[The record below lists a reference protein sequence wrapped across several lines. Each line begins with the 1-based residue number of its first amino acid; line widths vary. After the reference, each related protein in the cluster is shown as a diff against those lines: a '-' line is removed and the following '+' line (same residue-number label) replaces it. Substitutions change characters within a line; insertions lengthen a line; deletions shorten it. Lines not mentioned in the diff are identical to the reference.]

1 MRPTLTTKQYE
12 TLVLLADHLT
22 SKEIARLLKISP
34 SAVDQ
39 RIVNAMRRLGV
50 RSRRDAARVV
60 QNCIVCVE
68 AAAGKG

>member
-1 MRPTLTTKQYE
+1 MKPTLTTKQYE
-12 TLVLLADHLT
+12 TLVLLADYQT
-22 SKEIARLLKISP
+22 SKEIARSLKISP

-50 RSRRDAARVV
+50 KSRRDAARIV

-68 AAAGKG
+68 EKAAKG

>member
-12 TLVLLADHLT
+12 ALLLLADHLT

-39 RIVNAMRRLGV
+39 RIVNAMRRLNV
-50 RSRRDAARVV
+50 NNRREAARIV
-60 QNCIVCVE
+60 NNSIVCVE
-68 AAAGKG
+68 D